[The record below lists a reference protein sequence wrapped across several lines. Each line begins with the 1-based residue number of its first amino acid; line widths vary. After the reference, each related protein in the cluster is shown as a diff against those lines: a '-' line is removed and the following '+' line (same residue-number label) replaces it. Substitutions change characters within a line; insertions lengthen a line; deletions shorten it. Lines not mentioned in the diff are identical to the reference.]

1 MGEVRPDRDA
11 GGGSRYA
18 NRDGNQKM
26 RCRLEAGRSAALM
39 QMKNA
44 AVIGQNMMQIK
55 FPQGTELWPLWIRA

>member
-1 MGEVRPDRDA
+1 
-11 GGGSRYA
+11 
-18 NRDGNQKM
+18 M